1 MDGTVFIN
9 ELKYN
14 GEADPNENVL
24 NTIWKQY
31 ERVVLHSLI
40 TSFGL
45 DFLVHDQHGGDV
57 DTIHNVRQ
65 IGNDPKMKYKNANN
79 EKAYENRGDYD
90 TAYYHS
96 DLSFSYYKKKARVLY
111 DNKGTVIDDAYVPGN
126 TLIPRNRSTISR
138 EHQGQLDH
146 VISAREIH
154 EDRGRILAGM
164 DGREL
169 ANNHGNFR
177 WTNADLNR
185 NKADM
190 SVEEYFEWAEKNPT
204 KVNQGGRKGV
214 PLTQEVKEALL
225 KEDKA
230 VRNEYNKKLAEK
242 YYFSPQFRNDAAKA
256 AVTRGAEMALR
267 QALGLVLVEVWMSAK
282 EEIQLIGSGSSLEE
296 MLEAVGNGIKKG
308 LTNATKKYKELMTKI
323 AEGFGSG
330 ALASLTTT
338 VSNIFF
344 TTAKNIVKYIRQA
357 YAAIVQAGTVLLFNP
372 DNLVYGERIRTTTVI
387 LASGASVIAGTAVG
401 EMLSKTPLGS
411 APEIGQAVTSFGS
424 CMVSG
429 LLSCTFLIFLD
440 RSKFINAVIQKLNEI
455 PTTANNIGEIAEMIK
470 KIAAE
475 TANLDLEKFKEDTER
490 FANTAIA
497 ISQCEDEDA
506 LNGILLKTYE
516 NLDIQIPWEGDFDAF
531 MGNKNNK
538 LVFR

>member
-1 MDGTVFIN
+1 
-9 ELKYN
+9 
-14 GEADPNENVL
+14 
-24 NTIWKQY
+24 
-31 ERVVLHSLI
+31 
-40 TSFGL
+40 
-45 DFLVHDQHGGDV
+45 
-57 DTIHNVRQ
+57 
-65 IGNDPKMKYKNANN
+65 
-79 EKAYENRGDYD
+79 
-90 TAYYHS
+90 
-96 DLSFSYYKKKARVLY
+96 
-111 DNKGTVIDDAYVPGN
+111 
-126 TLIPRNRSTISR
+126 
-138 EHQGQLDH
+138 
-146 VISAREIH
+146 
-154 EDRGRILAGM
+154 
-164 DGREL
+164 
-169 ANNHGNFR
+169 
-177 WTNADLNR
+177 
-185 NKADM
+185 
-190 SVEEYFEWAEKNPT
+190 
-204 KVNQGGRKGV
+204 
-214 PLTQEVKEALL
+214 
-225 KEDKA
+225 
-230 VRNEYNKKLAEK
+230 
-242 YYFSPQFRNDAAKA
+242 
-256 AVTRGAEMALR
+256 
-267 QALGLVLVEVWMSAK
+267 
-282 EEIQLIGSGSSLEE
+282 
-296 MLEAVGNGIKKG
+296 
-308 LTNATKKYKELMTKI
+308 MTKI